1 MFFVHQ
7 AEGILET
14 KLKAAHKLCAP
25 ADVTYEAFDFH
36 KECSK
41 MRLGPR
47 MFRDFTKAKCLPS
60 TLIFEIH

>member
-1 MFFVHQ
+1 VKLTDYCYIRWQ

-25 ADVTYEAFDFH
+25 AEVTYEAFDFH

-41 MRLGPR
+41 MR
-47 MFRDFTKAKCLPS
+47 
-60 TLIFEIH
+60 